1 MLKKIKRNTRLKNMS
16 CYIQKMAK
24 VAAVLKLD
32 IDVFQVDSQNWILHV
47 NVDLEIIIQGDE
59 QSINEFETLID
70 KRTTVE

>member
-1 MLKKIKRNTRLKNMS
+1 MP

>member
-59 QSINEFETLID
+59 ERINEFETLID